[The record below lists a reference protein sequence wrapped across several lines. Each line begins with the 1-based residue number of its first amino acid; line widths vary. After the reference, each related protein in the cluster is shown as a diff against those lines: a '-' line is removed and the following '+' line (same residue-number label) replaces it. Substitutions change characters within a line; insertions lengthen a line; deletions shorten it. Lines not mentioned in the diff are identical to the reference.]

1 MTLKGHEGAI
11 PYISYFPDSHRLISG
26 SWDKTGRQ
34 WDLKA
39 GHEIKEARDVCEKE
53 VYAVSVSRNGR
64 WIVSAGGRPELKAC
78 DLKTGIHARCN
89 RRKRFYSAHMELGHW

>member
-11 PYISYFPDSHRLISG
+11 PYISYFPDGHRLISG

-34 WDLKA
+34 WDLNA
-39 GHEIKEARDVCEKE
+39 GQEIKEARDVCEKE
-53 VYAVSVSRNGR
+53 VYAVTVSRNGR

-78 DLKTGIHARCN
+78 DLKMGIHARCN